1 MTNSFS
7 EKSDQELVSSTLVDQ
22 NNFGQLIERYEQKL
36 LRYIRRLSNINL
48 ETAEDILQETFIKVY
63 KNLNGYDPSMKF
75 SSWIYRIAHNEVINY
90 FRKNK
95 SMGTMVSLD
104 EENGLIN
111 ILTSSEKTEK
121 TAIDSELNKKMGLIL
136 DKLDEKYKE
145 ILILKYLEEKDYQE
159 ISDILQIPT
168 NTVGTLIH
176 RGKAELKKLALANK
190 LDSFLNIE

>member
-1 MTNSFS
+1 MINSLS
-7 EKSDQELVSSTLVDQ
+7 EKSDQELVSLTLVDQ
-22 NNFGQLIERYEQKL
+22 NNFGYLIERYEQKL
-36 LRYIRRLSNINL
+36 LRYIRRLSNINM

-63 KNLNGYDPSMKF
+63 KNLNGYDQSMKF

-95 SMGTMVSLD
+95 NMGTMISLD

-111 ILTSSEKTEK
+111 ILTSAEKTEK
-121 TAIDSELNKKMGLIL
+121 NAIDGELNKKMTKVLNML
-136 DKLDEKYKE
+136 DDKYKD

-176 RGKAELKKLALANK
+176 RGKAELKKLAMANK

>member
-1 MTNSFS
+1 MTNSLA
-7 EKSDQELVSSTLVDQ
+7 EKSDQELVSLTLVDQ
-22 NNFGQLIERYEQKL
+22 DHFGYLIDRYEQKL

-63 KNLNGYDPSMKF
+63 KNLNAYDTSLKF

-95 SMGTMVSLD
+95 INGSMVSLD

-111 ILTSSEKTEK
+111 ILTSSDKTEK
-121 TAIDSELNKKMGLIL
+121 IAVDSELKTKLNMVLNE
-136 DKLDEKYKE
+136 LDEKYKE
-145 ILILKYLEEKDYQE
+145 VLLLKYLEEKDYQE

-176 RGKAELKKLALANK
+176 RGKAELKKLALKNK
-190 LDSFLNIE
+190 MDSFLNIE